1 MFRKINQK
9 FTYRVSVIY
18 TILIVVL
25 SLSVIAWTAFYT
37 SKVVYGSYDKTLN
50 MLFSNKARDVRELL
64 ERTDLALELLLDDES
79 GFVDKITEKK
89 QDYVERIHLYTD
101 ARNMFLN
108 NLSISLN
115 SVTQNYKA
123 ALFLNENIGIYE
135 VCPNEQVNM
144 NGNIPNGIFRIDSVK
159 DSEQYRQAI
168 VSKGE
173 MAWFKGADEDSVYAV
188 KEVLKYRLIGGTAEI
203 VDVGMVYISF
213 DIADL
218 KAGLMDNELTKNA
231 LISIENNEHEI
242 IYSNTSNKIDF
253 LRCAYY
259 EYTVSN
265 SLTMKVY
272 IPKSDVNGVTNNYIA
287 MSALIIC
294 VFLFVGIGIVILIS
308 KNITEP
314 IVILSNHMI
323 QNDTLTEINID
334 NERADEVGNIYK
346 NYNVMVNK
354 INQMIAE
361 LKASALNQKKMEL
374 RLMQLQINPHFIYNS
389 LDNVNCRLMM
399 MGEFDVA
406 NKISDLVNYM
416 RYNMKNPDKASTLQ
430 KEIEMIESYMHV
442 LELQY
447 EDRIKL
453 TVEIPERFMPCS
465 IPKMLLQPLVENAV
479 MHGIENV
486 DPDDVLIITIKAVQK
501 GTDLIIT
508 VTDTGICGNIDMINR
523 HIKGEINISKNR
535 GYGIRNVSERLK
547 MIYGDGYD
555 LSYRT
560 DDEGHTQACF
570 GIKYEIADTA
580 RGENDEK

>member
-1 MFRKINQK
+1 MFRRINQK

-18 TILIVVL
+18 TILIIVL

-37 SKVVYGSYDKTLN
+37 SKVVYGSYDKTLG

-64 ERTDLALELLLDDES
+64 ERTDLAMELLLDDES

-89 QDYVERIHLYTD
+89 QDQVERIHLYTD
-101 ARNMFLN
+101 TRNMFLN

-135 VCPNEQVNM
+135 VCPNEQVDM
-144 NGNIPNGIFRIDSVK
+144 NGNIPNGIFRIDTVK

-168 VSKGE
+168 DSKGE
-173 MAWFKGADEDSVYAV
+173 MTWFKGADEDSVYAV
-188 KEVLKYRLIGGTAEI
+188 KEVLKYRLIGGTA
-203 VDVGMVYISF
+203 DVVNIGMVYISF

-231 LISIENNEHEI
+231 LISIENNKHEA
-242 IYSNTSNKIDF
+242 IYSNTSNKID
-253 LRCAYY
+253 LQRCAYY
-259 EYTVSN
+259 EYSVSD

-272 IPKSDVNGVTNNYIA
+272 IPKSDVNGVTNSYIA
-287 MSALIIC
+287 VSALIIC

-323 QNDTLTEINID
+323 QNDTLTEISID

-416 RYNMKNPDKASTLQ
+416 RYNMKNPYKASTLQ

-453 TVEIPERFMPCS
+453 TVEIPEQFMPCS

-486 DPDDVLIITIKAVQK
+486 DPDNVLIITIKAVQK
-501 GTDLIIT
+501 ETDLIIT

-523 HIKGEINISKNR
+523 HIRGEINISKNR

-547 MIYGDGYD
+547 MIYGEGYN
-555 LSYRT
+555 LSYRA
-560 DDEGHTQACF
+560 DDKGHTQACF

-580 RGENDEK
+580 RGESDEK

>member
-259 EYTVSN
+259 EYSVSN

-323 QNDTLTEINID
+323 QNDTLTEISID

-442 LELQY
+442 LELQH

-453 TVEIPERFMPCS
+453 TVEIPNQFMSCS

>member
-1 MFRKINQK
+1 MFRRINQK

-18 TILIVVL
+18 TILIIVL

-37 SKVVYGSYDKTLN
+37 SKVVYGSYDKTLG

-64 ERTDLALELLLDDES
+64 ERTDLAMELLLDDES
-79 GFVDKITEKK
+79 GFVDKLTEKK
-89 QDYVERIHLYTD
+89 QDQVERIHLYADT
-101 ARNMFLN
+101 RNMFLN

-135 VCPNEQVNM
+135 VCPNEQVDM
-144 NGNIPNGIFRIDSVK
+144 NGNIPNGIFRIDTVK

-168 VSKGE
+168 DSKGE
-173 MAWFKGADEDSVYAV
+173 MTWFKGADEDSVYAV
-188 KEVLKYRLIGGTAEI
+188 KEVLKYRLIGGTA
-203 VDVGMVYISF
+203 DVVNIGMVYISF
-213 DIADL
+213 DMADL

-231 LISIENNEHEI
+231 LISIENNKHEA
-242 IYSNTSNKIDF
+242 IYSNTSNKID
-253 LRCAYY
+253 LQRCAYY
-259 EYTVSN
+259 EYSVSD

-272 IPKSDVNGVTNNYIA
+272 IPKSDVNGVTNSYIA
-287 MSALIIC
+287 VSALIIC

-323 QNDTLTEINID
+323 QNDTLTEISID

-453 TVEIPERFMPCS
+453 TVEIPEQFMPCS

-486 DPDDVLIITIKAVQK
+486 DPDNVLIITIKAVQK
-501 GTDLIIT
+501 ETDLIIT
-508 VTDTGICGNIDMINR
+508 VTDTGICGNIDMIL
-523 HIKGEINISKNR
+523 
-535 GYGIRNVSERLK
+535 Y
-547 MIYGDGYD
+547 
-555 LSYRT
+555 
-560 DDEGHTQACF
+560 
-570 GIKYEIADTA
+570 
-580 RGENDEK
+580 

>member
-259 EYTVSN
+259 EYSVSN

-323 QNDTLTEINID
+323 QNDTLTEISID

-453 TVEIPERFMPCS
+453 TVEIPEQFMPCS

>member
-242 IYSNTSNKIDF
+242 IYSNTSNKID
-253 LRCAYY
+253 LQQCAYY
-259 EYTVSN
+259 EYSVSD

-272 IPKSDVNGVTNNYIA
+272 IPKSDVNGVTNSYIA

-323 QNDTLTEINID
+323 QNDTLTEISID

-453 TVEIPERFMPCS
+453 TVEIPEQFMPCS